1 MTCRNTVRKHTF
13 TKLSFKVFVFILLHY
28 LSHQSYGQTN
38 RYWSQNFN
46 EEASLLAGAVVGGG
60 TGVSAIYY
68 NPANISEIE
77 TSKLSVNASLFAI
90 EFFNYKNALG
100 NDINLKESKF
110 QLQPRFISYLVQPKN
125 NKRLSLEFAVLNNE
139 FLDVEMA
146 YTEEKMMDILT
157 NLEGNEKYIGTFR
170 TSQYF
175 RDDWLGF
182 GGSYKINNALSVGM
196 SMFLSIKNL
205 EYQYML
211 DIEAY
216 PLTDTVYNNNLAV
229 PFYSATAQKIE
240 YIKFNNN
247 RLIWKLGFKYKP
259 ERIGIG
265 INITTPSVGLFSGGK
280 VASGKI
286 KQSNISNPNGN
297 EFLPDMLIIDTQI
310 KNEISVGMR
319 NPLSIAFGFTYD
331 NHNSKKTYFA
341 TIEYFNE
348 ITPYKMVTA
357 SINPNITTQ
366 ENFEKLETKDW
377 LSYAYGAKSVVNV
390 ALGYRWDISE
400 DMLILTGFRTDFNY
414 LKNLDYGELS
424 NYNRLQDLNYNVY
437 HITGG
442 GQLTILKF
450 NIIAGL
456 QYSYGRNKNQLQL
469 INMAD
474 PVEYN
479 TVENAPLQGIRENT
493 MILNYNKISLFFGG
507 TFSFGTN

>member
-1 MTCRNTVRKHTF
+1 MKKRPY
-13 TKLSFKVFVFILLHY
+13 TKLVYKISISILVY
-28 LSHQSYGQTN
+28 SLSYHSYGQTN

-77 TSKLSVNASLFAI
+77 TSKISINASLFSI

-125 NKRLSLEFAVLNNE
+125 NKRLSLEFAILNNE
-139 FLDVEMA
+139 FLDMEMA
-146 YTEEKMMDILT
+146 HTEDKTIDILT
-157 NLEGNEKYIGTFR
+157 NLSGKERYIGMFR

-175 RDDWLGF
+175 RDDWLGL
-182 GGSYKINNALSVGM
+182 GGSYKIDNALSVGI

-229 PFYSATAQKIE
+229 PFYSATAQNIE
-240 YIKFNNN
+240 YVKFNNN
-247 RLIWKLGFKYKP
+247 RLIWKFGLNYKP
-259 ERIGIG
+259 DRLGIG
-265 INITTPSVGLFSGGK
+265 ISITTPSIGLFSDGK
-280 VASGKI
+280 VSSGKI
-286 KQSNISNPNGN
+286 KQSNISDPNGN
-297 EFLPDMLIIDTQI
+297 LFLPDMLIIDTQI
-310 KNEISVGMR
+310 KNELRVSMK

-331 NHNSKKTYFA
+331 NRDKKQTYFA

-348 ITPYKMVTA
+348 ITPYKLVKA
-357 SINPNITTQ
+357 NENPNITTQ
-366 ENFEKLETKDW
+366 ENYEKLETKDW
-377 LSYAYGAKSVVNV
+377 LSYAYGAESVVNV
-390 ALGYRWDISE
+390 ALGYRWDVSE
-400 DMLILTGFRTDFNY
+400 DILILTGFRTDFNY
-414 LKNLDYGELS
+414 VKNLDYGDLT
-424 NYNRLQDLNYNVY
+424 NYNRLQDFNYNVY

-442 GQLTILKF
+442 GQLTILKL
-450 NIIAGL
+450 NIIAGM
-456 QYSYGRNKNQLQL
+456 QYSYGNNKKQLQL
-469 INMAD
+469 INISD

-479 TVENAPLQGIRENT
+479 AIENAPLQGTRDNT
-493 MILNYNKISLFFGG
+493 MSLNYHKISLFLGG
-507 TFSFGTN
+507 TFNLGTK

>member
-1 MTCRNTVRKHTF
+1 MRKHTF
-13 TKLSFKVFVFILLHY
+13 TKLSFKVFIFILLHY

-38 RYWSQNFN
+38 RYWSHNFN

-77 TSKLSVNASLFAI
+77 TSKLSVNASLFSF

-100 NDINLKESKF
+100 NDINLHKSKF
-110 QLQPRFISYLVQPKN
+110 QLQPRFIAYLLQPKN
-125 NKRLSLEFAVLNNE
+125 TPRLSLEFAILNKE
-139 FLDVEMA
+139 FLNV
-146 YTEEKMMDILT
+146 KMTHSEDKIMDILA
-157 NLEGNEKYIGTFR
+157 NLEGKERYIGTFR
-170 TSQYF
+170 ASQYF
-175 RDDWLGF
+175 RDDWVGF
-182 GGSYKINNALSVGM
+182 GGSYKIDKTLTIGI

-205 EYQYML
+205 EYQYLL

-216 PLTDTVYNNNLAV
+216 PLNDTVYHNNLAV
-229 PFYSATAQKIE
+229 PFYSAAAQKVE
-240 YIKFNNN
+240 YVRFNNN
-247 RLIWKLGFKYKP
+247 RLIWKFGFKYKP
-259 ERIGIG
+259 ERLGIG

-280 VASGKI
+280 IASGKI

-297 EFLPDMLIIDTQI
+297 GFLPDMLIVDTQI
-310 KNEISVGMR
+310 KNEISVEMK

-331 NHNSKKTYFA
+331 NRDNKKTYFA

-348 ITPYKMVTA
+348 ITSYKLVA
-357 SINPNITTQ
+357 ANINPNITTQ
-366 ENFEKLETKDW
+366 ENYEKLKTKDW
-377 LSYAYGAKSVVNV
+377 LSYAYGAKSVVNI
-390 ALGYRWDISE
+390 ALGYRWNVSDDI
-400 DMLILTGFRTDFNY
+400 LILTGARTDFNY

-424 NYNRLQDLNYNVY
+424 NYNRLQDIIYNVY

-442 GQLTILKF
+442 GQLTIFKI

-479 TVENAPLQGIRENT
+479 TVENAPLQGTRENT